1 MWFVNI
7 MKTGVART
15 LQFLVGVVLV
25 TYGGAERSLAG
36 LVLMMVGVVIAVTAL
51 AAIGLAEEEP
61 RHVRPD

>member
-7 MKTGVART
+7 MKTAAARP
-15 LQFLVGVVLV
+15 LQILVGVVLV
-25 TYGGAERSLAG
+25 TYGGGERSLAG

-51 AAIGLAEEEP
+51 AAICLAEEEP